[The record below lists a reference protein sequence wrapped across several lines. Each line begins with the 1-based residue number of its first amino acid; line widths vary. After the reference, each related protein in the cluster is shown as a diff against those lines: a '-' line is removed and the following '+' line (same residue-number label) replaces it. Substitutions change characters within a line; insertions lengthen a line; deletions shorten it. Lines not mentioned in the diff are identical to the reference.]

1 MAENTIN
8 EVKREQEI
16 GKVFIIQVIAGHWW
30 LTSVILATCEVR
42 RIMTRGQFSQI
53 VHKSP
58 YPK

>member
-42 RIMTRGQFSQI
+42 RIMT
-53 VHKSP
+53 
-58 YPK
+58 